1 MLKYIEKRFEEKN
14 WGGQELRKIEVLLE
28 GDINEDAIKER
39 VSKLFCHLE
48 EHPPSDRIK
57 RA

>member
-1 MLKYIEKRFEEKN
+1 MIKIRFEEKN